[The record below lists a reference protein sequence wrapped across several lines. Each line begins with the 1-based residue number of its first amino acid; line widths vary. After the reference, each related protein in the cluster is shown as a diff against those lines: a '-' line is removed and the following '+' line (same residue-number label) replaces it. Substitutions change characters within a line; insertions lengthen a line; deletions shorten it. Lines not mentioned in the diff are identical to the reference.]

1 MAKAQSTRSR
11 TAAAESEDAAVDP
24 ALPQKKRAR
33 HRLIGAVT
41 VCLVAATVVPM
52 LLEPEPARKSPEL
65 NVVIPPRD
73 TPVPTRGADSRPD
86 AGRKPE
92 SASGARLPDASVAE
106 VVPVVPKPMT
116 AKPVEPRSDSGRAP
130 EAKRDSGKSEGDRAK
145 VEPAK
150 GSTAKAD
157 APKVDAPKADA
168 PRADAQRA
176 DAQRADAPKPD
187 APKPDAT
194 KPDATKPDATKP
206 NAPKS
211 DAPKSDAPKSAA
223 SKAEGGKASPSKSSD
238 ATAGR
243 YAVQVGAFSS
253 QASASAAVDKV
264 RETGVKVYTET
275 VKTERGERIRVRV
288 GPFAS
293 REAAED
299 AREKLKAAGLKA
311 ALIAPQ

>member
-73 TPVPTRGADSRPD
+73 TPVPTRGVDSRPE

-92 SASGARLPDASVAE
+92 SASGTRLPDASLAE

-150 GSTAKAD
+150 GSTAK
-157 APKVDAPKADA
+157 VDAPKADA
-168 PRADAQRA
+168 PKADAQRA
-176 DAQRADAPKPD
+176 DASKADASK
-187 APKPDAT
+187 A
-194 KPDATKPDATKP
+194 
-206 NAPKS
+206 
-211 DAPKSDAPKSAA
+211 DAPKSAA
-223 SKAEGGKASPSKSSD
+223 SKAEGGKGSASKSSD
-238 ATAGR
+238 ITAGR

-299 AREKLKAAGLKA
+299 AREKLKAAGLNA

>member
-73 TPVPTRGADSRPD
+73 TPVPTRGADSRPE

-92 SASGARLPDASVAE
+92 SASGTRPPDASLAE

-150 GSTAKAD
+150 GSTAK
-157 APKVDAPKADA
+157 VDAPKADA

-176 DAQRADAPKPD
+176 DASKA
-187 APKPDAT
+187 
-194 KPDATKPDATKP
+194 
-206 NAPKS
+206 
-211 DAPKSDAPKSAA
+211 DAPKSAA
-223 SKAEGGKASPSKSSD
+223 SKAEGGKGSASKSSD

-299 AREKLKAAGLKA
+299 AREKLKAAGLNA

>member
-65 NVVIPPRD
+65 NVVIPSRD
-73 TPVPTRGADSRPD
+73 TPVPTWGADSRPE

-92 SASGARLPDASVAE
+92 SASGTRLPDASVAE

-116 AKPVEPRSDSGRAP
+116 AKPVESRSDSGRAP
-130 EAKRDSGKSEGDRAK
+130 EAKRDSGKSEGDRSK

-150 GSTAKAD
+150 ASTAKGDAPKVDASKVDAPKVDAPKAD

-168 PRADAQRA
+168 QRA
-176 DAQRADAPKPD
+176 DA
-187 APKPDAT
+187 
-194 KPDATKPDATKP
+194 
-206 NAPKS
+206 S
-211 DAPKSDAPKSAA
+211 KSAA

-238 ATAGR
+238 VTAGR

-253 QASASAAVDKV
+253 QASASAAVDKA

>member
-73 TPVPTRGADSRPD
+73 TPVPTRGADSRPE

-92 SASGARLPDASVAE
+92 SASGTRLPDASLAE

-116 AKPVEPRSDSGRAP
+116 AKPVESRSDSGRAP

-150 GSTAKAD
+150 GSTAK
-157 APKVDAPKADA
+157 VDAPKADA

-176 DAQRADAPKPD
+176 DASKA
-187 APKPDAT
+187 
-194 KPDATKPDATKP
+194 
-206 NAPKS
+206 
-211 DAPKSDAPKSAA
+211 DAPKSAA
-223 SKAEGGKASPSKSSD
+223 SKAEGGKASASKSSD

-299 AREKLKAAGLKA
+299 AREKLKAAGLNA

>member
-11 TAAAESEDAAVDP
+11 TAAAESEDATVDP

-73 TPVPTRGADSRPD
+73 TPVPTRGADSRPE

-92 SASGARLPDASVAE
+92 SASGTRLPDASLAE

-157 APKVDAPKADA
+157 APKADAPKADAPRADA

-176 DAQRADAPKPD
+176 DASKA
-187 APKPDAT
+187 
-194 KPDATKPDATKP
+194 
-206 NAPKS
+206 
-211 DAPKSDAPKSAA
+211 DAPKSAA
-223 SKAEGGKASPSKSSD
+223 SKAEGGKASASKSSD

-299 AREKLKAAGLKA
+299 AREKLKAAGLNA

>member
-73 TPVPTRGADSRPD
+73 TPVPTRSADSRPE

-92 SASGARLPDASVAE
+92 SASGARLPDASVTE

-116 AKPVEPRSDSGRAP
+116 AKPVEPRSDSGRAS

-157 APKVDAPKADA
+157 APK
-168 PRADAQRA
+168 A
-176 DAQRADAPKPD
+176 DAQRADAPRAD
-187 APKPDAT
+187 AAKADA
-194 KPDATKPDATKP
+194 
-206 NAPKS
+206 S
-211 DAPKSDAPKSAA
+211 KSAA
-223 SKAEGGKASPSKSSD
+223 SRAEGGKASPSKSSD

-299 AREKLKAAGLKA
+299 AREKLKAAGLNA

>member
-73 TPVPTRGADSRPD
+73 TPVPTRGADSRPEV
-86 AGRKPE
+86 GRKPE
-92 SASGARLPDASVAE
+92 SASGARLPDASVTE

-157 APKVDAPKADA
+157 APKADAPKADA

-176 DAQRADAPKPD
+176 DASKA
-187 APKPDAT
+187 
-194 KPDATKPDATKP
+194 
-206 NAPKS
+206 
-211 DAPKSDAPKSAA
+211 DAPKSAA
-223 SKAEGGKASPSKSSD
+223 SKAEGGKGSASKSSD

-299 AREKLKAAGLKA
+299 AREKLKAAGLNA

>member
-73 TPVPTRGADSRPD
+73 TPVPTRGADSRPE

-92 SASGARLPDASVAE
+92 SASGTRLPDASLAE

-157 APKVDAPKADA
+157 APKADAPKADA

-176 DAQRADAPKPD
+176 DASKA
-187 APKPDAT
+187 
-194 KPDATKPDATKP
+194 
-206 NAPKS
+206 
-211 DAPKSDAPKSAA
+211 DAPKSAA
-223 SKAEGGKASPSKSSD
+223 SKAEGGKASASKSSD

-299 AREKLKAAGLKA
+299 AREKLKAAGLNA

>member
-73 TPVPTRGADSRPD
+73 TPVPTRGADSRPE

-92 SASGARLPDASVAE
+92 SASGTRLPDASLAE

-116 AKPVEPRSDSGRAP
+116 AKPVESRSDSGRAP

-150 GSTAKAD
+150 GSTAK
-157 APKVDAPKADA
+157 VDAPKADA

-176 DAQRADAPKPD
+176 DASKA
-187 APKPDAT
+187 
-194 KPDATKPDATKP
+194 
-206 NAPKS
+206 
-211 DAPKSDAPKSAA
+211 DAPKSAA
-223 SKAEGGKASPSKSSD
+223 SKAEGGKGSASKSSD

-299 AREKLKAAGLKA
+299 AREKLKAAGLNA

>member
-73 TPVPTRGADSRPD
+73 TPVPTRGADSRPE
-86 AGRKPE
+86 AGRKHE
-92 SASGARLPDASVAE
+92 SASGTGLPDASVAE

-116 AKPVEPRSDSGRAP
+116 AKLVEPRSDSGRAP
-130 EAKRDSGKSEGDRAK
+130 EAKRDSGKSEGDRSK

-150 GSTAKAD
+150 GSTPKAD
-157 APKVDAPKADA
+157 APKADSPKADAPKADA
-168 PRADAQRA
+168 
-176 DAQRADAPKPD
+176 
-187 APKPDAT
+187 
-194 KPDATKPDATKP
+194 
-206 NAPKS
+206 S
-211 DAPKSDAPKSAA
+211 KSAA
-223 SKAEGGKASPSKSSD
+223 SKAEGGKASPSKSTD

-299 AREKLKAAGLKA
+299 AREKLKAAGLNA

>member
-65 NVVIPPRD
+65 NVVIPSRD
-73 TPVPTRGADSRPD
+73 TPVPTRGADSRPE

-92 SASGARLPDASVAE
+92 SASGTRLPDASVAE

-116 AKPVEPRSDSGRAP
+116 AKPVESRSDSGRAP
-130 EAKRDSGKSEGDRAK
+130 EAKRDSGKSEGDRSK

-150 GSTAKAD
+150 ASTAKAD
-157 APKVDAPKADA
+157 APKVDASKVDA
-168 PRADAQRA
+168 PKVDAPKADAQRA
-176 DAQRADAPKPD
+176 DA
-187 APKPDAT
+187 
-194 KPDATKPDATKP
+194 
-206 NAPKS
+206 S
-211 DAPKSDAPKSAA
+211 KSAA

-238 ATAGR
+238 VTAGR

-253 QASASAAVDKV
+253 QASASAAVDKA

>member
-65 NVVIPPRD
+65 NVVIPSRD
-73 TPVPTRGADSRPD
+73 TPVPTRGADSRPE

-92 SASGARLPDASVAE
+92 SASGTRLPDASVAE

-116 AKPVEPRSDSGRAP
+116 AKPVESRSDSGRAP
-130 EAKRDSGKSEGDRAK
+130 EAKRDSGKSEGDRSK

-150 GSTAKAD
+150 ASTAKGDAPKVDASKVD

-168 PRADAQRA
+168 PKVDAPKVDAPKADAQRA
-176 DAQRADAPKPD
+176 DA
-187 APKPDAT
+187 
-194 KPDATKPDATKP
+194 
-206 NAPKS
+206 S
-211 DAPKSDAPKSAA
+211 KSAA

-238 ATAGR
+238 VTAGR

-253 QASASAAVDKV
+253 QASASAAVDKA

>member
-65 NVVIPPRD
+65 NVVIPSRD
-73 TPVPTRGADSRPD
+73 TPVPTRGADSRPE

-92 SASGARLPDASVAE
+92 SASGTRLPDASVAE

-116 AKPVEPRSDSGRAP
+116 AKPVESRSDSGRAP
-130 EAKRDSGKSEGDRAK
+130 EAKRDSGKSEGDRSK

-150 GSTAKAD
+150 ASTAKGDAPKVDASKVD

-168 PRADAQRA
+168 PKADA
-176 DAQRADAPKPD
+176 
-187 APKPDAT
+187 
-194 KPDATKPDATKP
+194 
-206 NAPKS
+206 S
-211 DAPKSDAPKSAA
+211 KSAA

-238 ATAGR
+238 VTAGR

-253 QASASAAVDKV
+253 QASASAAVDKA

>member
-73 TPVPTRGADSRPD
+73 TPVPTRSADSRPE

-92 SASGARLPDASVAE
+92 SASGARLPDASVTE

-116 AKPVEPRSDSGRAP
+116 AKPVEPRSDSGRAS
-130 EAKRDSGKSEGDRAK
+130 EAKRDSGKSESERAK
-145 VEPAK
+145 AEPAK

-157 APKVDAPKADA
+157 APKADAPKATAPKTDA
-168 PRADAQRA
+168 PRADAAKA
-176 DAQRADAPKPD
+176 DA
-187 APKPDAT
+187 
-194 KPDATKPDATKP
+194 
-206 NAPKS
+206 S
-211 DAPKSDAPKSAA
+211 KSAA
-223 SKAEGGKASPSKSSD
+223 SRAEGGKASPSKSSD

-299 AREKLKAAGLKA
+299 AREKLKAAGLNA

>member
-73 TPVPTRGADSRPD
+73 TPVPTRSADSRPE

-92 SASGARLPDASVAE
+92 SASGARLPDASVTE

-116 AKPVEPRSDSGRAP
+116 AKPVEPRSDSGRAS

-145 VEPAK
+145 AEPAK

-157 APKVDAPKADA
+157 APK
-168 PRADAQRA
+168 A
-176 DAQRADAPKPD
+176 DAQRADAPRAD
-187 APKPDAT
+187 AAKADA
-194 KPDATKPDATKP
+194 
-206 NAPKS
+206 S
-211 DAPKSDAPKSAA
+211 KSAA
-223 SKAEGGKASPSKSSD
+223 SRAEGGKASPSKSSD

-299 AREKLKAAGLKA
+299 AREKLKAAGLNA

>member
-92 SASGARLPDASVAE
+92 SASGARLHDASVAE

-130 EAKRDSGKSEGDRAK
+130 EAKRDSGKSESDRAK

-157 APKVDAPKADA
+157 APKADAPKVDAQRADA
-168 PRADAQRA
+168 PRA

-187 APKPDAT
+187 APKPDAP
-194 KPDATKPDATKP
+194 KPDA
-206 NAPKS
+206 S
-211 DAPKSDAPKSAA
+211 KSAA

-238 ATAGR
+238 ATPGR